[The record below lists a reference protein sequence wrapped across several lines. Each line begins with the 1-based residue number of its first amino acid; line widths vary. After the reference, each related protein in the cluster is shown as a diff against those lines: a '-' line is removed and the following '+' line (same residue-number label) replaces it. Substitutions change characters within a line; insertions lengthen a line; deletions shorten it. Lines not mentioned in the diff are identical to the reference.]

1 MKLCIE
7 VISILKNILKINR
20 LFPQLFKIYFSSSFK
35 LFQNILVHMFTQELL
50 VTNEIH
56 WWEVRNIFSSGVWIK
71 DMKSVG
77 SRLTITTEGTWAPLP
92 SELCIQAHEQ
102 LGLSFCTN
110 NGILQPLMLGAV
122 PGFPQAIPHRN
133 CRGEDF
139 STKICENCSSHLS
152 LDFLCCVQKCR

>member
-56 WWEVRNIFSSGVWIK
+56 
-71 DMKSVG
+71 
-77 SRLTITTEGTWAPLP
+77 
-92 SELCIQAHEQ
+92 
-102 LGLSFCTN
+102 
-110 NGILQPLMLGAV
+110 
-122 PGFPQAIPHRN
+122 
-133 CRGEDF
+133 
-139 STKICENCSSHLS
+139 
-152 LDFLCCVQKCR
+152 